1 MLVEDLFEQE
11 EGFPQTWGP
20 QEGLVDFVGGQPL
33 VVAAD
38 DAGFLGE
45 AAAAQ
50 RFDLV
55 GAGFM
60 PHLIAKK
67 ALVVSADVPEDGEQ
81 QQQGEGEQASVPEAE
96 DLARYLPVTKPMVD
110 VAYSASSSSH
120 SLLDGADFALD
131 LAAFD
136 AQAPALPP
144 MDLDEDV
151 GSVLG
156 GADGATRDEQRK
168 QRNRE
173 SAARSRKRTR
183 ERMAYLENLVDHLM
197 KKNRRLEVAVQQLSG
212 AAAPMAGLP
221 VSASV
226 YAPSMMLGAPAGVS
240 HGGDDVFRLAC

>member
-45 AAAAQ
+45 AEAAQ
-50 RFDLV
+50 RFDLA
-55 GAGFM
+55 GAAFM

-67 ALVVSADVPEDGEQ
+67 GLVVTAELPEEEEQ
-81 QQQGEGEQASVPEAE
+81 EQAGVPEAE
-96 DLARYLPVTKPMVD
+96 DLARYLPVTKPTVD
-110 VAYSASSSSH
+110 VAYSASTSSH

-144 MDLDEDV
+144 LELDEDA

-212 AAAPMAGLP
+212 GAAVARMASLPVAAP
-221 VSASV
+221 V
-226 YAPSMMLGAPAGVS
+226 YAPGMMLGAPSAVS
-240 HGGDDVFRLAC
+240 HGGDDMFRLAC